1 MLSFIREKKKL
12 YDIFLTDSGHST
24 LPGED
29 PGDEMMNRYSPEF
42 ETETADAT
50 EAADAIQ
57 VLESVIVE
65 AETKSKETD
74 EKFRDLTE
82 VRGSTRR
89 DGVRANWQNRTT
101 PGVKKIL
108 KYRKRKRKG
117 AQKV

>member
-1 MLSFIREKKKL
+1 
-12 YDIFLTDSGHST
+12 
-24 LPGED
+24 
-29 PGDEMMNRYSPEF
+29 MMNRYSPEF
-42 ETETADAT
+42 ETETA

-89 DGVRANWQNRTT
+89 DGVRANWQSRST
-101 PGVKKIL
+101 PGVKKIQ
-108 KYRKRKRKG
+108 KKKSKRKG
-117 AQKV
+117 AQ

>member
-1 MLSFIREKKKL
+1 MKF
-12 YDIFLTDSGHST
+12 FLTDSGHST

-42 ETETADAT
+42 ETETAEST

-89 DGVRANWQNRTT
+89 DGVRPNWQNRTT
-101 PGVKKIL
+101 PGVKNKNTE
-108 KYRKRKRKG
+108 KG
-117 AQKV
+117 KERGTKKFDDNQLV

>member
-1 MLSFIREKKKL
+1 
-12 YDIFLTDSGHST
+12 
-24 LPGED
+24 
-29 PGDEMMNRYSPEF
+29 MMNRYSPEF
-42 ETETADAT
+42 ETETAEST

-101 PGVKKIL
+101 PGVKKY
-108 KYRKRKRKG
+108 KNTEKG
-117 AQKV
+117 KGKGHNKFDDNRLV